1 MFRIKSGVGTNT
13 LPFWAVFNLYVIFIC
28 TSIPGLAISPIMG
41 DLTKIFP
48 GTSALESQM
57 LTVGPNLAAI
67 PFVFLGGWIG
77 TKFNNNK
84 LTTWTCLLYGICGV
98 LFFFVPNMITL
109 IILSFLI
116 GIAAGI
122 LSPLASAFIADM
134 FQGEKRTAQYGYTS
148 ATLNLVLMGCVIATG
163 YLAKISWRLPF
174 LIYLLPFVPLFF
186 AKGFGKYITDPTQ
199 IRKSDS
205 ADAGKKVH
213 YKFSQQ
219 VNMPMLIRYCVYYF
233 FITLVIAAISL
244 YIPFRYTDSSTAGD
258 LTSVLFFGIMIS
270 GYTLNYVLRIMKN
283 KVAIICI
290 LAIAVGFAL
299 MTFWNG
305 VFIVGLGI
313 LIATYFYGI
322 AQPYYYN
329 KLSVASTRI
338 ALTLTLAWF
347 ASMDS
352 IGNVVAP
359 FIIDGVAK
367 VFHASTQTHP
377 IVAFRICLWMSVI
390 AAAVVIIRK
399 IYVDIRNKGRHDEA
413 DKIEDNAKPQVA
425 LATNTAAATATAT
438 VSSAAKTVTDTA
450 KTVTDTAKTAVS
462 NATATVSNA
471 AKTVTDSAKTAVSN
485 ATATVSNAAKT
496 VEAEA
501 NTVAAEAKTL
511 ASEAETLATDAA
523 KKVADNVSPDASPK
537 PQAPK

>member
-1 MFRIKSGVGTNT
+1 MFRIKSGYGTNT
-13 LPFWAVFNLYVIFIC
+13 LPFWAVFNLYIIYIC

-48 GTSALESQM
+48 GTSALESQF
-57 LTVGPNLAAI
+57 LTIGPNLAAI

-77 TKFNNNK
+77 TRFNNSK

-134 FQGEKRTAQYGYTS
+134 FQGDKRTAQYGYTS

-163 YLAKISWRLPF
+163 YLAKINWRLPF

-186 AKGFGKYITDPTQ
+186 AKGFGKYITNPSD
-199 IRKSDS
+199 IRKSDQAKS
-205 ADAGKKVH
+205 TTKVH

-219 VNMPMLIRYCVYYF
+219 VNVPMLVRYCAYYF

-244 YIPFRYTDSSTAGD
+244 YIPFRYTDSSTAGN

-270 GYTLNYVLRIMKN
+270 GYTLNYFLRLVKN
-283 KVAIICI
+283 KVAVVVI
-290 LAIAVGFAL
+290 LFIAAGFAL
-299 MTFWNG
+299 MTFWND
-305 VFIVGLGI
+305 VFVVGLGI
-313 LIATYFYGI
+313 LVATYFYGI

-347 ASMDS
+347 AAMDS

-359 FIIDGVAK
+359 FIIDGIAK
-367 VFHASTQTHP
+367 VFHTSTETHP
-377 IVAFRICLWMSVI
+377 IVAFRICLWMCV
-390 AAAVVIIRK
+390 AAAAIVIIRK
-399 IYVDIRNKGRHDEA
+399 IFVDIHSNGNK
-413 DKIEDNAKPQVA
+413 DNNGNKAVEETS
-425 LATNTAAATATAT
+425 ATTTAATATAT
-438 VSSAAKTVTDTA
+438 ATAATETTAKATVATADAKTQ
-450 KTVTDTAKTAVS
+450 
-462 NATATVSNA
+462 N
-471 AKTVTDSAKTAVSN
+471 SAK
-485 ATATVSNAAKT
+485 
-496 VEAEA
+496 
-501 NTVAAEAKTL
+501 
-511 ASEAETLATDAA
+511 
-523 KKVADNVSPDASPK
+523 
-537 PQAPK
+537 